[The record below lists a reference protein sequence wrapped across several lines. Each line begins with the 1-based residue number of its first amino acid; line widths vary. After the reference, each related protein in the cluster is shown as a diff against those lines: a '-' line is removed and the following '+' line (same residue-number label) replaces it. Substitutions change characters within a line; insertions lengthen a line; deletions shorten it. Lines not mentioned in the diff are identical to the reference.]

1 MIGTISIILWVVTIL
16 GYVLF
21 NLYQKNVKLE
31 NMVINQ
37 ANLINGLS
45 GVIAESDKVIK
56 ELDTK
61 IWTEGDKEL
70 AAVFQNLRTIQEAL
84 NQYRNR

>member
-1 MIGTISIILWVVTIL
+1 MGIIAIILWVVSIL
-16 GYVLF
+16 GYILF

-31 NMVINQ
+31 NMVLRQESMIVG
-37 ANLINGLS
+37 IS
-45 GVIAESDKVIK
+45 SVIGESDKVIR

-70 AAVFQNLRTIQEAL
+70 AAVFQNLRSIQEAL
-84 NQYRNR
+84 NQYKTR

>member
-1 MIGTISIILWVVTIL
+1 MGLIAIILWVATLL
-16 GYVLF
+16 GYVLY

-31 NMVINQ
+31 SIVIKQ
-37 ANLINGLS
+37 SNLLQSLS
-45 GVIAESDKVIK
+45 VVIGESDKVIR

-70 AAVFQNLRTIQEAL
+70 ASVFQNLRAIQQAL
-84 NQYRNR
+84 NQFKGV